1 MKTQVPI
8 QVAHLFKPL
17 DEKLMELLASL
28 SDADWQKPTVA
39 RHWKVKDVVS
49 HLLDGNLRT
58 LSIQRDRYF
67 GDTPPAIQGYSDLVN
82 WLNALNA
89 DWTRA
94 TRRIS
99 PQVLVLLHRL
109 TGPLVSQ
116 YYESLN
122 LLEPA
127 LFPVAWAGETESLNW
142 MHLAREYTEKWHHQ
156 QQIREIIG
164 NEELMSRRYFYPV
177 MDTFFRALP
186 FIFQAIPAP
195 EGTVIQVW
203 VTTDGGGEWLLEKQK
218 EGWRLVDQA
227 SNQAMSRVEIPA
239 AIAWK
244 LFSKNIRPS
253 EILEQ
258 VRIAGDAALGR
269 HVLEMVSVMA

>member
-28 SDADWQKPTVA
+28 SEADWQKPTVA

-67 GDTPPAIQGYSDLVN
+67 GDTPPAIQGYGDLVS
-82 WLNALNA
+82 WLNELNA
-89 DWTRA
+89 DWISA

-99 PQVLVLLHRL
+99 PQVLVLLHRV
-109 TGPLVSQ
+109 TGPPVSQ

-127 LFPVAWAGETESLNW
+127 IFPVAWAGETESLNW
-142 MHLAREYTEKWHHQ
+142 MHLGREYTEKWHHQ
-156 QQIREIIG
+156 QQIREAIG

-186 FIFQAIPAP
+186 FNFKAIPAP
-195 EGTVIQVW
+195 AGTLIQIR
-203 VTTDGGGEWLLEKQK
+203 VTTDGGGEWLLKKRK
-218 EGWRLVDQA
+218 EGRRLVDNA
-227 SNQAMSRVEIPA
+227 SNHAVSRVEIPA
-239 AIAWK
+239 EIAWK
-244 LFSKNIRPS
+244 LFSKNVRPD
-253 EILEQ
+253 EMLDQ
-258 VRIAGDAALGR
+258 VRIAGNIALGR

>member
-28 SDADWQKPTVA
+28 NEANWQKPTVA
-39 RHWKVKDVVS
+39 QHWKVKDVVS

-58 LSIQRDRYF
+58 LSIQRDYYF
-67 GDTPPAIQGYSDLVN
+67 GDTPPAIQGYSNLVN
-82 WLNALNA
+82 LLNELNA
-89 DWTRA
+89 DWINA

-99 PQVLVLLHRL
+99 PQVLVLLHRV

-122 LLEPA
+122 LLAPA
-127 LFPVAWAGETESLNW
+127 IFPVAWAGETESLNW

-156 QQIREIIG
+156 QQIREAVG

-177 MDTFFRALP
+177 VDTFFRALP
-186 FIFQAIPAP
+186 FRFKAIPAP
-195 EGTVIQVW
+195 EGTVIQIW
-203 VTTDGGGEWLLEKQK
+203 VTGDGGGEWLLEKQK
-218 EGWRLVDQA
+218 ESWRLVDKA
-227 SNQAMSRVEIPA
+227 SNHAVSGVEIPA
-239 AIAWK
+239 EIAWK
-244 LFSKNIRPS
+244 LFSKNIRPG
-253 EILEQ
+253 EILDK
-258 VRIAGDAALGR
+258 VKIAGQAALGQ
-269 HVLEMVSVMA
+269 HVLEMVCVMA